1 MKRHINNPYKL
12 NWKMYTLIGV
22 VSVSVMTFAVIHNN
36 ATGSTV
42 SDIIKNLAFGCVAS
56 TLVACLI
63 EIGNIKGKNEKANSV
78 YDAVYIDLKC
88 QIMWY
93 VQTWACLCSV
103 AYKGKD
109 YRNEKH
115 TWLEWYEIAKSK
127 FTECDG
133 NRQAELLRFF
143 SEQLKV
149 STDGVEKAI
158 EQIESQ
164 QYLLNL
170 NGMYDEK
177 LRIILADYGFEF
189 DAVTWELSRDC
200 KPDDFWRIFDAIK
213 LDLEKY
219 IYNWIDI
226 RYYNYCKF
234 EPYKFYGD
242 KEEITRAMRESEKA
256 SK

>member
-12 NWKMYTLIGV
+12 NWKMYALIGG
-22 VSVSVMTFAVIHNN
+22 VSVLIMAFAVIRNIT
-36 ATGSTV
+36 TGSIA

-56 TLVACLI
+56 TLVAYLI
-63 EIGNIKGKNEKANSV
+63 EIGNIKEKNEKANSV

-103 AYKGKD
+103 AYKDKD

-115 TWLEWYEIAKSK
+115 TWLEWYEIVKSR
-127 FTECDG
+127 FTECDE
-133 NRQAELLRFF
+133 NRQAHLLKFF
-143 SEQLKV
+143 GERLNISI
-149 STDGVEKAI
+149 SGVEKAI

-164 QYLLNL
+164 QYLLSL

-177 LRIILADYGFEF
+177 LRMILADYRFEF
-189 DAVTWELSRDC
+189 DAAKWDLSRNCDA
-200 KPDDFWRIFDAIK
+200 DEFWKAFDAIK
-213 LDLEKY
+213 LDLGKY

-242 KEEITRAMRESEKA
+242 KSEMVRAVRESEKA